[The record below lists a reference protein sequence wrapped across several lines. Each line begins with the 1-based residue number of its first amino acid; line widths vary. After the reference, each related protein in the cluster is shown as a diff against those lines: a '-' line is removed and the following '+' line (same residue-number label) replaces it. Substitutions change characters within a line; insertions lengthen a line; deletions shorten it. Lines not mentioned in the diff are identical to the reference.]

1 MAPLQTVSI
10 LISLDMTLYDIS
22 KGKGN
27 YYEAK
32 GVVRRKYKNEWYDSF
47 RGYVRFAG
55 DCTLKLK
62 NLSNGAVIKLVRI
75 DVERIIEK
83 QDANSYEI
91 YEHFLIFEFDI
102 RYKSLDECRQARE
115 KINNSIK

>member
-1 MAPLQTVSI
+1 MGFTVGAS
-10 LISLDMTLYDIS
+10 MTLYDIS

-32 GVVRRKYKNEWYDSF
+32 GVVRRKYNNKWQDSF
-47 RGYVRFAG
+47 RGFVRFAG

-102 RYKSLDECRQARE
+102 RYKSLEERRQARE
-115 KINNSIK
+115 KINDTMLN